1 MKKCQLSRLTV
12 LFINRMAKVLVD
24 LHRIGGNKYNGLYHF
39 CEQLGK
45 HLIKTKDANTELFY
59 YVPEKQFNFFGPQVK
74 YVKQRSVDKI
84 YRFGTSQFDVWHIAT
99 AISWYRPFNRKTKN
113 IFTIHDLNFLNEEEY
128 AASSKKKYLKL
139 IQQRVDRAHHL
150 TFISE
155 FAKKQ
160 AQENLDLGNKPGTV
174 IYNGCNIPAD
184 MIFSEPAIK
193 PQRPFLF
200 TIGQLHSRKN
210 FHVLPALLVGN
221 EYELVIAGLNDF
233 SYTQKVLAEAKKH
246 GVESRVKLIGAIT
259 DSEKFWY
266 YKNCL
271 AFVFPSIGEGFGLPV
286 LEAMQFGKP
295 VFLSTHTS
303 LPEIGGEAAFY
314 FNDFN
319 AEAMRLIFEKGM
331 NDFNNNNDSAARII
345 AQANRFSWDKAA
357 REYFQL
363 YSAV

>member
-1 MKKCQLSRLTV
+1 VKKCQLSRLTL

-39 CEQLGK
+39 CEQLGR
-45 HLIKTKDANTELFY
+45 HLITAPASGAELFY
-59 YVPEKQFNFFGPQVK
+59 YVPEKQFDFFGSQVK
-74 YVKQRSVDKI
+74 YVKQKSIDKI

-99 AISWYRPFNRKTKN
+99 TISWYRPFNRKTKT

-128 AASSKKKYLKL
+128 SASSKKKYLQL

-155 FAKKQ
+155 FTRKQ
-160 AQENLDLGNKPGTV
+160 AQENLYLGNKPGTV
-174 IYNGCNIPAD
+174 IYNGCNMPAD
-184 MIFSEPAIK
+184 LNFSEPTSK
-193 PQRPFLF
+193 PQRAFLF

-210 FHVLPALLVGN
+210 FHVLPSLLVGN
-221 EYELVIAGLNDF
+221 DYELVIAGLNDF
-233 SYTQKVLAEAKKH
+233 PYTQKVLAEAKRH

-259 DSEKFWY
+259 DAEKYWY

-303 LPEIGGEAAFY
+303 LPEIGGDAAFY
-314 FNDFN
+314 FNDFSTETMN
-319 AEAMRLIFEKGM
+319 AALEKGL
-331 NDFNNNNDSAARII
+331 NDFNTNNGMAKVI
-345 AQANRFSWDKAA
+345 AQAAKFSWDKAA
-357 REYFQL
+357 HEYLQL